1 MNIDKYRDLL
11 PALLGSKVREDFQE
25 YITRKDASFEKS
37 VFTLYKN
44 LESGDNLIEDLGRL
58 ILQDERDDVKIFG
71 QVIAENAINFY
82 NSNYHE
88 LSPED
93 SKRVQ
98 KYISSNWKSFL
109 R

>member
-1 MNIDKYRDLL
+1 MNIEKYRDLL
-11 PALLGSKVREDFQE
+11 PELLGSKVRRDFQE

-44 LESGDNLIEDLGRL
+44 LESGDNLIEELGQL
-58 ILQDERDDVKIFG
+58 IIQDEKDEVKSFG

-88 LSPED
+88 LSTED
-93 SKRVQ
+93 AKRVQ